1 MKQSVPGRPPGF
13 ARTDRVRA
21 RVRPGACRAGRKGG
35 TGGNGFVPVM
45 LLLTAFGVL
54 TPGPVEAARPNVLFI
69 SIDDM
74 NGWVA
79 PFNEGT
85 RGKPVIATPH
95 LGKLASE
102 GVAFLNAHTPVP
114 LCAPTRASIVTGVYP
129 GRNGKY
135 IVRYSMRDKKFRGI
149 ETMTQLFRRH
159 GYLALGGGKI
169 FPPLAEPERHW
180 DVHRPFKRPA
190 SQKRGGRAPLSGLAL
205 SPRDGFDW
213 GAVEYR
219 YEEMS
224 DVRIAQWAIGVLQE
238 EHDRPFFL
246 GVGFHLPHLPW
257 YLPGRYLDRYPLE
270 SVELPEV
277 RDDDLDDVPPEG
289 REIAWKHPR
298 TKEID
303 YEGSDHAKVLAAGE
317 WKRAVQAY
325 SAANSFVDDLI
336 GRILEALG
344 ESRHAHDTIVVVFG
358 DNGWHPR
365 GETAVA
371 QDDPVG
377 GGDADSADPELAVPA
392 ASRTDGQVRGQ
403 PGRHLPHPA
412 GAGRL
417 PPPDH
422 ELDGQSLLPLLAD
435 GGESGGRFAMTA
447 WDRATSPSGTR
458 GWRYIRYAKGGRSST
473 TTKPT
478 PWSTRISSPFRT
490 RIGTRNGWR
499 TSPHH
504 RPIPRRHGTVGE
516 GSRWT
521 RFRARPRCGRLG
533 PAAPGRR

>member
-1 MKQSVPGRPPGF
+1 MKQIVVGRPPGF
-13 ARTDRVRA
+13 VPTDRVRS
-21 RVRPGACRAGRKGG
+21 REAGRKGE
-35 TGGNGFVPVM
+35 TGGSGFVPVM
-45 LLLTAFGVL
+45 LLLTAFGAL
-54 TPGPVEAARPNVLFI
+54 PPGPVEAARPNVLFI

-74 NGWVA
+74 NGWVE

-114 LCAPTRASIVTGVYP
+114 LCAPTRASILTGVYP
-129 GRNGKY
+129 RRNRKY
-135 IVRYSMRDKKFRGI
+135 IARYSMRDKQFRRI

-336 GRILEALG
+336 GGILEALG

-358 DNGWHPR
+358 DNGWHLGEKQRWRKMTLWEEATRIPLILSWPSRLPR
-365 GETAVA
+365 GRTVRSAVSLV
-371 QDDPVG
+371 DIFPTLL
-377 GGDADSADPELAVPA
+377 ELA
-392 ASRTDGQVRGQ
+392 G
-403 PGRHLPHPA
+403 LP
-412 GAGRL
+412 L
-417 PPPDH
+417 PDH

-435 GGESGGRFAMTA
+435 GGESDDRFAMTT
-447 WDRATSPSGTR
+447 WDVGGGNIAVRDAR
-458 GWRYIRYAKGGRSST
+458 WRYIRYAKGGRELYDHEADPMEHTNLLALPDAS
-473 TTKPT
+473 
-478 PWSTRISSPFRT
+478 
-490 RIGTRNGWR
+490 
-499 TSPHH
+499 
-504 RPIPRRHGTVGE
+504 RHAERVAYFNDIIDRYHGDT
-516 GSRWT
+516 
-521 RFRARPRCGRLG
+521 AR
-533 PAAPGRR
+533 